1 MSFLLALAAVV
12 LSTLSVGTADII
24 ESGSGEDAVPYRPD
38 CFHLIFALASAYVAM
53 LFTNWDLN
61 DVGEDLSIDKGW
73 TSAWIKIATQWFTF
87 LLYAW
92 TLMSPSILSD
102 RDFS

>member
-1 MSFLLALAAVV
+1 M
-12 LSTLSVGTADII
+12 GTADIA
-24 ESGSGEDAVPYRPD
+24 ESGPEGDPLPYRPD
-38 CFHLIFALASAYVAM
+38 YFHLIFALASAYVAM

-73 TSAWIKIATQWFTF
+73 TSAWIKIVTQWFTF
-87 LLYAW
+87 LLYGW
-92 TLMSPSILSD
+92 TMVAPSILSD